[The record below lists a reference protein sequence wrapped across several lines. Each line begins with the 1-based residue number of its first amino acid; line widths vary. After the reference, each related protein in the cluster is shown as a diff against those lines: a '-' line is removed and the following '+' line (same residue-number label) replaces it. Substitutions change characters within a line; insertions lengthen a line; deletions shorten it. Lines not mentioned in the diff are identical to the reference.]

1 MSSTSRSQVLIAKVL
16 DAMNDGEPRT
26 LRRIAY
32 VTGVSVNTVRRA
44 MNEGLLV
51 KVGVRRLAPF
61 GPRGQIVVQIAPA
74 PAPAAV
80 EDVACKRAAR

>member
-51 KVGVRRLAPF
+51 KVGVRRLSLS
-61 GPRGQIVVQIAPA
+61 GPRGQILVQIARA
-74 PAPAAV
+74 VAPAA